1 MDLGFADAT
10 AVVVGGGRGMG
21 FAAARCLAEDG
32 ARVAVVGRTQAV
44 LDRAAA
50 DLSALGSPEALGL
63 VADATDADAVQRL
76 FDQLAERWNGEL
88 NVLINA
94 AGPSAVGRFEDLTDD
109 QWRQAVDEG
118 VLGMVHCVRSALPL
132 LRKAAWARIVNFSAH
147 STQRQSEILT
157 AYTASKAMVTS
168 ISKNLSLALAKD
180 EIMVN
185 VVSPGSIASE
195 GLKGWA
201 QSVGVDG
208 DDPYALMAAIDK
220 HFGHPAHLPRAG
232 LPDEIG
238 PVVAFLASRRNS
250 YMTGANI
257 NVDGGSDFT

>member
-1 MDLGFADAT
+1 MDLGLKDAT

-32 ARVAVVGRTQAV
+32 ARVAVVGRTEEV
-44 LDRAAA
+44 LKRAARELT
-50 DLSALGSPEALGL
+50 DLGSPDALGL
-63 VADATDADAVQRL
+63 VADITDAEAVQRVFNGL
-76 FDQLAERWNGEL
+76 SDRWGGEL

-94 AGPSAVGRFEDLTDD
+94 VGPGSQGAFEDLTDD
-109 QWRQAVDEG
+109 QWRAAFDDG
-118 VLGMVHCVRSALPL
+118 VMGMVHCVRSALPL
-132 LRKAAWARIVNFSAH
+132 LRKAQWARIVNFSAH
-147 STQRQSEILT
+147 STQRQTVILP
-157 AYTASKAMVTS
+157 AYTAAKAALTS
-168 ISKNLSLALAKD
+168 ISKNLSLLLAKD

-195 GLKGWA
+195 ALLGWA
-201 QSVGVDG
+201 DSVGVDG
-208 DDPYALMAAIDK
+208 SDPYALMAAIDK
-220 HFGHPAHLPRAG
+220 HFGHPAHMPRAG